1 MAVKKALATA
11 GTEVRELTA
20 LLNRVMGW
28 PSDTELEMVPPDPLV
43 ESISLEEVTDK
54 SAGANPEVVEA
65 EQTAVKARAASVL
78 SKLAYMPTVG
88 AVSGF
93 VYQNA
98 VPLLPN
104 TL

>member
-1 MAVKKALATA
+1 
-11 GTEVRELTA
+11 
-20 LLNRVMGW
+20 
-28 PSDTELEMVPPDPLV
+28 
-43 ESISLEEVTDK
+43 
-54 SAGANPEVVEA
+54 VVEA